1 MMNGKKVILAITVN
15 VLVAMLFCWVVLF
28 IFNSHFSRYDKRK
41 LYSLCIKAEDGTRFW
56 KPNSR
61 TSVAD
66 IDYTINSLG
75 FRDREFDIKKPKGQY
90 RILCVG
96 DSFTFGEGVKAQE
109 AYPKVLE
116 TMLQT
121 KYKNVEVINTG
132 VMGYNT
138 VDEYLY
144 IRNKLL
150 FLNADLIILG
160 FFIGNDPEDPTLP
173 FNQKMVVPESA
184 RIGETP
190 LEKHF
195 REQEHMKKL
204 TKENYYWKYINSI
217 WDPEGYQWKRRCKD
231 ALRGIRD
238 LAIAKN
244 IDLLVFVLPNIQPSP
259 EDWLRFHFQLTNFLD
274 ELKVRHVDALA
285 KLRKNNCV
293 YEIVGHGNSHPNAT
307 MNKSYAETLFEF
319 ICDNNYLKKE
329 TVPT

>member
-132 VMGYNT
+132 VSGYNT

-150 FLNADLIILG
+150 SFNADLIILG
-160 FFIGNDPEDPTLP
+160 FYIGNDPEDPSLP
-173 FNQKMVVPESA
+173 FNQEM
-184 RIGETP
+184 
-190 LEKHF
+190 
-195 REQEHMKKL
+195 
-204 TKENYYWKYINSI
+204 KENNDIGKRSSLEVYFRHKKKWEEFSKMNYWEKYRAALY
-217 WDPEGYQWKRRCKD
+217 DPEGSQWKTCRA
-231 ALRGIRD
+231 ALESIRD
-238 LAIAKN
+238 LAASKGIA
-244 IDLLVFVLPNIQPSP
+244 LLVLVIPETDIEPNSNLIYH
-259 EDWLRFHFQLTNFLD
+259 LQLAETLN
-274 ELKVRHVDALA
+274 ELQIKFIDASLSVEKA
-285 KLRKNNCV
+285 DYV
-293 YEIVGHGNSHPNAT
+293 YEVVGHGDYHPAA
-307 MNKSYAETLFEF
+307 KVHAIYARLLFEM
-319 ICDNNYLKKE
+319 IKIKHE
-329 TVPT
+329 VV